1 MTLNTDDYQF
11 VVPVEIHDERLY
23 PSYAHEDDAGA
34 DLRASTYMTVP
45 ARGTAL
51 VPTGVKLSIPSGYV
65 GLVHPRSGL
74 ALKHQITVLN
84 SPGTIDAGY
93 LGEIKVILINH
104 SDVDFKL
111 EKYDR
116 IAQIVFQPVVRASLV
131 DTFIPF
137 SELGHRASR
146 GAGGFGSTGTN

>member
-1 MTLNTDDYQF
+1 MTYIETKHLFTVPIETD
-11 VVPVEIHDERLY
+11 DERLY
-23 PSYAHEDDAGA
+23 PSYAHAEDAGA
-34 DLRASTYMTVP
+34 DLRAAIDMTVP

-51 VPTGVKLSIPSGYV
+51 VPTGVKLSIAEGFV

-74 ALKHQITVLN
+74 ARKHQITVLN

-104 SDVDFKL
+104 SDVDFQI

-116 IAQIVFQPVVRASLV
+116 IAQLVIQRVVHA
-131 DTFIPF
+131 TFEKSF
-137 SELGHRASR
+137 VSFEELERRVGR